1 MEKARILIVED
12 EAIVAVDLENTLT
25 EIGYES
31 VGRAVS
37 AEDAINAAIA
47 FEPDLILMDI
57 VLKGKKN
64 GIDASQVIKEKL
76 DIPIIFL
83 TAYSDHELLNKA
95 KTTEPYAYIVKP
107 FQERQ
112 LLASIEMSLY
122 KKKIE
127 NRLKE
132 SEERFRSIAEN
143 TLEWIWEVDANG
155 KYIYTSP
162 GVEKVLGY
170 RPEDILNNHF
180 YDLFHPEDK
189 EKDKNMLF
197 GLFNKNWPFREFVN
211 RNVHKNGQTVWLLS
225 SGVPIHNNKGN
236 FIGYRGAAID
246 ITEEI
251 RSEEK
256 LRQTVTNLT
265 NLNNN
270 LEQIATLASY
280 DLTETLQIVSENV
293 QLLKWRYED
302 KLDANADEYF
312 SRIKDGTSQIKMLID
327 DLLTYSNLK
336 IQDKEFIPISCD
348 MILDKALTNLQTII
362 DENEAVVTHDNLPIV
377 FGDNTQLVRLF
388 ENLIDN
394 AIKFRS
400 EEPLHIHFSA
410 EQKEK
415 EWLFSVHD
423 NGIVIDPE
431 YTESIFK
438 LFAPL
443 GSIKKY
449 PGTGIELAV
458 CGRIVENHGGQIR
471 MESEPDN
478 GSTIYFTFPVKIGTN
493 HEYAVSDY

>member
-1 MEKARILIVED
+1 M
-12 EAIVAVDLENTLT
+12 
-25 EIGYES
+25 
-31 VGRAVS
+31 
-37 AEDAINAAIA
+37 
-47 FEPDLILMDI
+47 
-57 VLKGKKN
+57 
-64 GIDASQVIKEKL
+64 
-76 DIPIIFL
+76 
-83 TAYSDHELLNKA
+83 
-95 KTTEPYAYIVKP
+95 
-107 FQERQ
+107 
-112 LLASIEMSLY
+112 
-122 KKKIE
+122 
-127 NRLKE
+127 
-132 SEERFRSIAEN
+132 
-143 TLEWIWEVDANG
+143 
-155 KYIYTSP
+155 
-162 GVEKVLGY
+162 
-170 RPEDILNNHF
+170 
-180 YDLFHPEDK
+180 
-189 EKDKNMLF
+189 
-197 GLFNKNWPFREFVN
+197 
-211 RNVHKNGQTVWLLS
+211 
-225 SGVPIHNNKGN
+225 HNSKGN

-246 ITEEI
+246 ITKEI

-270 LEQIATLASY
+270 LGQIATLASY

-377 FGDNTQLVRLF
+377 FGDNVQLVRLF
-388 ENLIDN
+388 ENLIDS

-423 NGIVIDPE
+423 NGIAIDAE
-431 YTESIFK
+431 YTEGIFR
-438 LFAPL
+438 LFAPI

-471 MESEPDN
+471 MESEPNN
-478 GSTIYFTFPVKIGTN
+478 GSTIYFTIPVEIRTN
-493 HEYAVSDY
+493 EM